1 MVEASKW
8 GDSMSRLAAFS
19 LGALGGLL
27 PILVSLLTVDL
38 APIIDD
44 HSALTLGN
52 YLGYGIRVFVL
63 VVLGGTMALLN
74 GEVTQPFSIV
84 QLGIAA
90 PALVTSFI
98 NGASPTAPP
107 ASPTHAFFP
116 VVSSANAQETRA
128 PGIQMAG
135 TLFDHISAGLGTRL
149 DTLNNT
155 NKGVAKSDAVQS
167 PDKAS
172 TGNKCMTAYGAFDAV
187 DKDQPTGSQCTVSTP
202 KGTTFGYITK

>member
-1 MVEASKW
+1 
-8 GDSMSRLAAFS
+8 
-19 LGALGGLL
+19 
-27 PILVSLLTVDL
+27 
-38 APIIDD
+38 
-44 HSALTLGN
+44 
-52 YLGYGIRVFVL
+52 
-63 VVLGGTMALLN
+63 
-74 GEVTQPFSIV
+74 
-84 QLGIAA
+84 
-90 PALVTSFI
+90 
-98 NGASPTAPP
+98 
-107 ASPTHAFFP
+107 
-116 VVSSANAQETRA
+116 
-128 PGIQMAG
+128 MAG